1 MSVNIAIQLQTLVIA
16 GFFMILYNNLNRI
29 NYKNIYNKLF
39 FLIDFYNYICEHNP
53 LLIDY
58 YDEVKQV
65 DETHNTIELEEIV
78 EKFEEKYLQ
87 KFNQFPNEYRL
98 DELELKT
105 ESEFVIKVKAYFEKD
120 KTEKINELQET
131 LLKINNITNGVTI
144 SGDGSMEFGEPV
156 KTMLLNYYDI
166 TDDDNKCDDDNKID
180 FNELY
185 LDLLTIEDK
194 LKTEL
199 HNVKQTEITDEEAL
213 RQARELT
220 ISAKLE
226 KYMNNYVLE
235 HTPLGNIYMRY
246 NSSKGSF
253 EYFSNN
259 TIPYRYLEPVGR
271 KYVMTYWCKPIFVN
285 LEDELKKAEI
295 KYDEDK
301 KKEEELRNKPKE
313 SKDYMAKLKSYN
325 NETRH
330 QTMMKNQRPNPPQIK
345 ANLANVIQ
353 KSEKMLLKEHA
364 NRYTWEGRISNFCPL
379 KKIDRKIV
387 DKNLTLTYADFKKM
401 SQNKK

>member
-1 MSVNIAIQLQTLVIA
+1 
-16 GFFMILYNNLNRI
+16 
-29 NYKNIYNKLF
+29 
-39 FLIDFYNYICEHNP
+39 
-53 LLIDY
+53 
-58 YDEVKQV
+58 
-65 DETHNTIELEEIV
+65 
-78 EKFEEKYLQ
+78 
-87 KFNQFPNEYRL
+87 
-98 DELELKT
+98 
-105 ESEFVIKVKAYFEKD
+105 
-120 KTEKINELQET
+120 
-131 LLKINNITNGVTI
+131 
-144 SGDGSMEFGEPV
+144 
-156 KTMLLNYYDI
+156 
-166 TDDDNKCDDDNKID
+166 
-180 FNELY
+180 
-185 LDLLTIEDK
+185 
-194 LKTEL
+194 
-199 HNVKQTEITDEEAL
+199 
-213 RQARELT
+213 
-220 ISAKLE
+220 
-226 KYMNNYVLE
+226 MNNYVLE

-345 ANLANVIQ
+345 ANLANVTQ
-353 KSEKMLLKEHA
+353 KSEKLLLKEHA

>member
-1 MSVNIAIQLQTLVIA
+1 MSVNIQTLVIA
-16 GFFMILYNNLNRI
+16 GFLMILYNNLNRI

-39 FLIDFYNYICEHNP
+39 FLIDFYNYICDHNP

-58 YDEVKQV
+58 YDEMPSETRNTKE
-65 DETHNTIELEEIV
+65 DETAEIA

-87 KFNQFPNEYRL
+87 KFNQFPNEYRC
-98 DELELKT
+98 DKIELKT
-105 ESEFVIKVKAYFEKD
+105 EYELVSKVKSDFEKD
-120 KTEKINELQET
+120 NTKKINELQET
-131 LLKINNITNGVTI
+131 LLKINNITNGVI
-144 SGDGSMEFGEPV
+144 ILEDGSMEFGEPV
-156 KTMLLNYYDI
+156 KTMLLNI
-166 TDDDNKCDDDNKID
+166 TDCDDNNNID

-185 LDLLTIEDK
+185 LDLLTIEDR

-199 HNVKQTEITDEEAL
+199 HNLKQTEITDEEAL

-220 ISAKLE
+220 INAKLE

-271 KYVMTYWCKPIFVN
+271 KYVMTYWCKPIFVS

-301 KKEEELRNKPKE
+301 KKEEELRNKPRE

-325 NETRH
+325 NETRQ

-345 ANLANVIQ
+345 ANLANVNQ
-353 KSEKMLLKEHA
+353 KSEKLLLKEHA

>member
-1 MSVNIAIQLQTLVIA
+1 MSVNIQTLVIV
-16 GFFMILYNNLNRI
+16 GFLMILYNNLNRI

-39 FLIDFYNYICEHNP
+39 FLIDFYNYICDHNP

-58 YDEVKQV
+58 YDEIPSETRNTKE
-65 DETHNTIELEEIV
+65 DETAEIA

-87 KFNQFPNEYRL
+87 KFNQFPNEYRF
-98 DELELKT
+98 DEIELKT
-105 ESEFVIKVKAYFEKD
+105 EYELVSKVKTDFEKD
-120 KTEKINELQET
+120 KTKKINELQET
-131 LLKINNITNGVTI
+131 LLKINNITNGVI
-144 SGDGSMEFGEPV
+144 ILEDGSMEFGEPV
-156 KTMLLNYYDI
+156 KTMLLNI
-166 TDDDNKCDDDNKID
+166 TDCDDNNNID

-185 LDLLTIEDK
+185 LDLLTIEDR

-199 HNVKQTEITDEEAL
+199 HNLKQTEITDEEAL

-220 ISAKLE
+220 INAKLE

-246 NSSKGSF
+246 NSTKGSF

-271 KYVMTYWCKPIFVN
+271 KYVMTYWCKPIFVS

-301 KKEEELRNKPKE
+301 KKEEELRNKPRE

-325 NETRH
+325 NETRQ

-345 ANLANVIQ
+345 ANLANVTQ
-353 KSEKMLLKEHA
+353 KSEKLLLKEHA